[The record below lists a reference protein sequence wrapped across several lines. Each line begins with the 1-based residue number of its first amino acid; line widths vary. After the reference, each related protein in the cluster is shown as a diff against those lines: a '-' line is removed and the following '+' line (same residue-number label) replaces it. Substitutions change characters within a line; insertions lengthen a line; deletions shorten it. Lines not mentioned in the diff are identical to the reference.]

1 MRRKTVRPGF
11 WLVFRREVRWLI
23 RRPFLVLLASIIPI
37 AMFLILASVYA
48 RGIATELPI
57 AVLDQD
63 DSPGSRQLVHLV
75 DAAPDIRIKTKVVD
89 LEEAKRGILSGSY
102 QGLLLVPENFTRDAM
117 AGRRPEIT
125 FFYNTQ
131 MMVAGNHSARG
142 VSSALPSIAAQVQAA
157 SRMARGM
164 TADQAAIAVQPVAM
178 DAHGLFNPALDYS
191 HFLLAAL
198 VVAVLQLTTS
208 LATCY
213 SVALDVETPHSL
225 RILRRLGGGIVP
237 AVLGKLLPLTIVA
250 CLVHAVCDII
260 MFGYFG
266 LPLDGSGWLLALSAL
281 VFLLSCQILGA
292 LAALFIGAP
301 PPALSVLALTV
312 SPSFGY
318 LGVSFPREA
327 MNAFSIW
334 WGNIFPATPYVSLR
348 IDQTVRGGPVDV
360 SLAILHHQ
368 FVYLAVAVSILL
380 FILVRIRRK
389 AATAGT
395 QPPGQAAAPEV

>member
-1 MRRKTVRPGF
+1 MKGKTDRPGF
-11 WLVFRREVRWLI
+11 WLVFRREVQWLI

-37 AMFLILASVYA
+37 AMFLVLASVYA

-57 AVLDQD
+57 AVLDQENSH
-63 DSPGSRQLVHLV
+63 DSRRIVRLV
-75 DAAPDIRIKTKVVD
+75 DAAPDIQIAVKVTD
-89 LEEAKRGILSGSY
+89 LEEGRRGILSGSY
-102 QGLLLVPENFTRDAM
+102 VGLLLVPENFTHDVM
-117 AGRRPEIT
+117 TGRRPEIT
-125 FFYNTQ
+125 FFYDSQ
-131 MMVAGNHSARG
+131 MMVAGNLSARG
-142 VSSALPSIAAQVQAA
+142 VSSALPSIAAQIQAA

-164 TADQAAIAVQPVAM
+164 STDQVAIAVQPVAM
-178 DAHGLFNPALDYS
+178 DTHGLFNPALDYS

-198 VVAVLQLTTS
+198 VVAVLQLTTA

-281 VFLLSCQILGA
+281 VFLLTCQILGA
-292 LAALFIGAP
+292 LAALFVRSP
-301 PPALSVLALTV
+301 PSALSVVALTF

-334 WGNIFPATPYVSLR
+334 WGNIFPGTPYVSLR
-348 IDQTVRGGPVDV
+348 IDQTVRGTPVDV
-360 SLAILHHQ
+360 SLEILNHQ
-368 FVYLAVAVSILL
+368 LVYLAVTGLILYL
-380 FILVRIRRK
+380 MLVRIGPN
-389 AATAGT
+389 AAAART
-395 QPPGQAAAPEV
+395 QPQSREAGRAV

>member
-63 DSPGSRQLVHLV
+63 DSPGSRQIVRLV

-89 LEEAKRGILSGSY
+89 MEAAKRGILSGSY

-131 MMVAGNHSARG
+131 MMVAGNLSARG

-292 LAALFIGAP
+292 LAALFIGSP

-348 IDQTVRGGPVDV
+348 IDQTVRGAPLDV

-368 FVYLAVAVSILL
+368 FVYLAVAVSFLL

-389 AATAGT
+389 AAAAGT
-395 QPPGQAAAPEV
+395 QPMGQAAAPEV